1 MDAKLRIGQFAKR
14 TGLSVATL
22 RFYADQS
29 LLQPDHVDAQTG
41 YRYYS
46 ERQIALANKIVNLR
60 STNLA
65 LPEIRRLLDTIS
77 DRPEL
82 ISQALE
88 QQRRALAHDLM
99 IAKLRL
105 AVTDLLIA
113 AQNESG
119 EAFLGAIR
127 VQITTPELGYILR
140 PCGEFEGATTTELFE
155 AAETSVARFDARAS
169 RPPILVRSA
178 GSVSETQVCIPVV
191 DSAPDKLGAVEFG
204 TYGLS
209 LVSSHTGPYT
219 ALPELETS
227 MRRAADKA
235 GLELSDSTWTRYRR
249 FGASL
254 EGYDLPRQFL
264 AQSSEDFVTDLETPL
279 ILSPP

>member
-1 MDAKLRIGQFAKR
+1 MDTKLRIGQFAKR

-46 ERQIALANKIVNLR
+46 ERQIVLANKIVNLR

-65 LPEIRRLLDTIS
+65 LPEIRRLLDTTS
-77 DRPEL
+77 NRPEL

-113 AQNESG
+113 AQNESD

-127 VQITTPELGYILR
+127 VQITTQR
-140 PCGEFEGATTTELFE
+140 P
-155 AAETSVARFDARAS
+155 
-169 RPPILVRSA
+169 RPR
-178 GSVSETQVCIPVV
+178 
-191 DSAPDKLGAVEFG
+191 
-204 TYGLS
+204 
-209 LVSSHTGPYT
+209 
-219 ALPELETS
+219 
-227 MRRAADKA
+227 
-235 GLELSDSTWTRYRR
+235 
-249 FGASL
+249 
-254 EGYDLPRQFL
+254 
-264 AQSSEDFVTDLETPL
+264 
-279 ILSPP
+279 